1 MAKPHSYQ
9 GSRLLQFLLANR
21 DALVCLF
28 DQGIVSVASFVTSV
42 LIGRNAPEELGVY
55 FIVLSIVYFI
65 RGVQQQMILTP
76 YTIFHHQYQNGGLD
90 SYRGSCLTQQFGLTT
105 LASLLLAVSYT
116 HLTLPTTPYV

>member
-1 MAKPHSYQ
+1 MSLKRVILEQ
-9 GSRLLQFLLANR
+9 K
-21 DALVCLF
+21 DALLCII

-76 YTIFHHQYQNGGLD
+76 YTIFHHQ
-90 SYRGSCLTQQFGLTT
+90 
-105 LASLLLAVSYT
+105 
-116 HLTLPTTPYV
+116 